1 MADIDEHGR
10 PEPPL
15 DGDGW
20 ETLTGFLDFQRATF
34 AWRSIG
40 LSAAQLARPSPP
52 SAVTLGGLLK
62 HLAYVEAN
70 CIDRWLPAQP
80 RREPWASVDWAAT
93 PDWEWKSAG
102 DDDPEALEDLW
113 EQAVARA
120 RVAAQTAYATGGL
133 AQPTRRRW
141 PDGRAPSLRW
151 VLTHMIEE
159 YARHNG
165 HADLIRE
172 ADGGRGG
179 EWRPA
184 AAGRSLCGRIRTG
197 RSCARRRPERCH
209 GREHEHSR
217 RYGGGMTE
225 VLRMAGRA
233 PSSAC
238 AAPRG
243 TPAGERSTCSDSSS
257 VVWRSAVCASP
268 SATSILGTRRGRRSL
283 LVRSC

>member
-62 HLAYVEAN
+62 HLAYVEDN
-70 CIDRWLPAQP
+70 WFDRWLHDQP

-172 ADGGRGG
+172 AIDGQVG
-179 EWRPA
+179 E
-184 AAGRSLCGRIRTG
+184 
-197 RSCARRRPERCH
+197 
-209 GREHEHSR
+209 
-217 RYGGGMTE
+217 
-225 VLRMAGRA
+225 
-233 PSSAC
+233 
-238 AAPRG
+238 
-243 TPAGERSTCSDSSS
+243 
-257 VVWRSAVCASP
+257 
-268 SATSILGTRRGRRSL
+268 
-283 LVRSC
+283 